1 MVDMNCKIDW
11 ISLLHIKIRFT
22 CWGILVLAVLIF
34 ALIKG

>member
-22 CWGILVLAVLIF
+22 WWEILVLAVLIF
-34 ALIKG
+34 FLTK